1 MTNTDMTVG
10 VDYLLMSED
19 AVGDNEI
26 VQQSVQ
32 MGHHSSPASVASMD
46 SAIG

>member
-1 MTNTDMTVG
+1 MTNADMTVG
-10 VDYLLMSED
+10 VDYLLMRED

-32 MGHHSSPASVASMD
+32 MGHDNSPAGVASMD
-46 SAIG
+46 SAAQ